1 MKLRTEIHVA
11 PLGTDIGYDDTV
23 LLLGSCFA
31 DEMRRRM
38 QELKFRA
45 EGNFTGPLFNPA
57 SAAALLRRAQDPAP
71 ATQAE
76 LRQDADG
83 WWFHY
88 DANTLLSDPDPA
100 VAIGRYNEALG
111 KLRELLPRARCVV
124 VTFGT
129 AWVYRL
135 KETGRIVAN
144 CHKQPQASFDRERL
158 TVEEIAAEW
167 SQLLAGPLAEKQ
179 VIFTVSP
186 IRHLSDGAEE
196 NSLSKAILRVAVG
209 ELTERFGHAHYFPAC
224 ELLTDDLRDYRFYAE
239 DLVHPSRQAV
249 GYVWEKFAAAALSA
263 RAQELLPEVEQLVG
277 QSAHRPRRAGSENWR
292 KLRCRTAD
300 RMKAL
305 QRNDGIDF
313 SQEITRMEYDFF
325 H

>member
-1 MKLRTEIHVA
+1 MKFRTEINVA
-11 PLGTDIGYDDTV
+11 PLGTDIGHADTV

-31 DEMRRRM
+31 DEMLRRM

-45 EGNFTGPLFNPA
+45 EGNPTGPLFNPA
-57 SAAALLRRAQDPAP
+57 SVAALLRRAQDPAP
-71 ATQAE
+71 AAQTE

-88 DANTLLSDPDPA
+88 DASTLLSDPDPA
-100 VAIGRYNEALG
+100 VAIGRYNEALA

-144 CHKQPQASFDRERL
+144 CHKQPQALFERTRL
-158 TVEEIAAEW
+158 TVEAIVTEW

-186 IRHLSDGAEE
+186 VRHLSDGAEE
-196 NSLSKAILRVAVG
+196 NSLSKAVLRVAVG
-209 ELTERFGHAHYFPAC
+209 ELTERFGHARYFPAC
-224 ELLTDDLRDYRFYAE
+224 ELLVDDLRDYRFYAE

-249 GYVWEKFAAAALSA
+249 GYIWEKFAEAALSA
-263 RAQELLPEVEQLVG
+263 EARRLLPEVERLAAR
-277 QSAHRPRRAGSENWR
+277 SAHRPRRSESDGWR
-292 KLRCRTAD
+292 EHCRRTAE
-300 RMKAL
+300 RMAAL
-305 QRNDGIDF
+305 QRDAGIDF
-313 SQEITRMEYDFF
+313 SEEITRLSDET
-325 H
+325 